1 MIHQAIKLGVH
12 RYNIIKQ
19 KQYVHDL
26 AWVSPES
33 PSEFYEEVAQMP
45 MFPTLTTLASQYQ
58 PALVVSLGFSG
69 ISIQRR
75 WPGPGLP
82 MVLQTSS
89 ESGKLLLHIATLW
102 GIPEGQWW
110 RKCLPV
116 GRILNNEPGCSLAC
130 KEKCP
135 DLWWY
140 NSLWVLMNGLAGWLG
155 TLKKYDWKIDDK
167 KNCER
172 DMWVFL

>member
-89 ESGKLLLHIATLW
+89 ESGKLLLHIAISGASLKDSD
-102 GIPEGQWW
+102 EGNASQWAEFW
-110 RKCLPV
+110 TMNLVVHLPV
-116 GRILNNEPGCSLAC
+116 
-130 KEKCP
+130 
-135 DLWWY
+135 
-140 NSLWVLMNGLAGWLG
+140 
-155 TLKKYDWKIDDK
+155 K
-167 KNCER
+167 KNVQIYHYITVCGFWWMVWL
-172 DMWVFL
+172 DD